1 MSALSSERM
10 MKLMAYADGEL
21 EGAERAEVEKILAT
35 DIDAVRFV
43 NEMAGLGE
51 LVQMGRTSAPIS
63 KAVATF
69 DIADSIMSKIESEQK
84 TEKKVV
90 SISEARERR
99 AAPKPNRN
107 LKVGAAVVA
116 ALALAASVFLMT
128 RQPKEQPMATTPK
141 APAAPV
147 AQTHEAMPSHGEGIE
162 VDAVESPGVSVFYLP
177 GQNASTSVVVWV
189 EESANGSGEKK

>member
-21 EGAERAEVEKILAT
+21 EGADRAEVEKILAT

-51 LVQMGRTSAPIS
+51 LVQIGRKDASVS
-63 KAVATF
+63 KTVASF
-69 DIADSIMSKIESEQK
+69 DIADAVISKIESEKVETQ
-84 TEKKVV
+84 VV
-90 SISEARERR
+90 SLDAARERR
-99 AAPKPNRN
+99 KPRN
-107 LKVGAAVVA
+107 LKIGAAVA
-116 ALALAASVFLMT
+116 ATLALAASVFLMT
-128 RQPKEQPMATTPK
+128 RQPKEQPMATSPK
-141 APAAPV
+141 ATQAPI
-147 AQTHEAMPSHGEGIE
+147 AQTQEAMPSHGEGIE

-189 EESANGSGEKK
+189 EESPGEKK

>member
-21 EGAERAEVEKILAT
+21 EGADRAEVEKILAT

-51 LVQMGRTSAPIS
+51 LVQIGRKDAAVS
-63 KAVATF
+63 KTVATF
-69 DIADSIMSKIESEQK
+69 DIADAVMADVEREKSTKK
-84 TEKKVV
+84 TEKVV
-90 SISEARERR
+90 SLDAARERR
-99 AAPKPNRN
+99 KPNRN
-107 LKVGAAVVA
+107 LKIGGAVA
-116 ALALAASVFLMT
+116 ATLALAASVFLMT
-128 RQPKEQPMATTPK
+128 RQPKEQPMAVAPK
-141 APAAPV
+141 ATSVPV
-147 AQTHEAMPSHGEGIE
+147 AQTQEPMPSHGEGIE

-189 EESANGSGEKK
+189 EESSPGEKK

>member
-21 EGAERAEVEKILAT
+21 EGAERAEVEEILAT

-51 LVQMGRTSAPIS
+51 LVQMGRKDAPVS
-63 KAVATF
+63 KAVISF
-69 DIADSIMSKIESEQK
+69 DIADAVMAKVEEERK
-84 TEKKVV
+84 TDKKVV
-90 SISEARERR
+90 SISDARERR

-107 LKVGAAVVA
+107 LKVGAAVAA

-128 RQPKEQPMATTPK
+128 RQPKEQPIATSPTTPSVPVVQPQEQM
-141 APAAPV
+141 PAHAEV
-147 AQTHEAMPSHGEGIE
+147 E

-177 GQNASTSVVVWV
+177 GKNASTSVVVWI
-189 EESANGSGEKK
+189 EESANGSGEKKK